1 MYVCSSFRAGFL
13 SLNKNLCAQ
22 DQATCMTKMLVCGM
36 PLDEVIKASTSTPAA
51 AIGYGDKIGTL
62 RVGAEADIALLE
74 MRRTDFML
82 EDSQAQTR
90 RCTQRLI
97 ARGVWRAGV
106 AGKITSP
113 EQVGAF
119 PNLRNVALHR
129 PSWNILVVRDIV
141 APPEVSPE
149 YRAMVEQRLAE
160 MEEKAEEWMKSS
172 PVGDG
177 NPNTPL
183 WLTVSAAHS
192 NPTRC
197 FPAAFRGSP
206 WRCWKRAAA
215 IAEKRFT
222 SRLACR
228 QLPWCED
235 GDDTDWSVG
244 EVSSAA
250 AGAPTLPTLAIAD
263 RATPRLLISYPEQ

>member
-1 MYVCSSFRAGFL
+1 
-13 SLNKNLCAQ
+13 
-22 DQATCMTKMLVCGM
+22 MTKMLVCGM

-149 YRAMVEQRLAE
+149 FQAMVEQRLAE
-160 MEEKAEEWMKSS
+160 MEKKAEEWMKSS

-183 WLTVSAAHS
+183 WLTVLPTATQPVFPRRFSRVSLALLEAGSSHRREALHVSLACHTVAVVRGWGRHRLVGRGGELCRRRSANPANPGDRGPGNAAPTHLLPGAVS
-192 NPTRC
+192 PCTPTR
-197 FPAAFRGSP
+197 
-206 WRCWKRAAA
+206 
-215 IAEKRFT
+215 
-222 SRLACR
+222 
-228 QLPWCED
+228 
-235 GDDTDWSVG
+235 
-244 EVSSAA
+244 
-250 AGAPTLPTLAIAD
+250 
-263 RATPRLLISYPEQ
+263 

>member
-1 MYVCSSFRAGFL
+1 
-13 SLNKNLCAQ
+13 
-22 DQATCMTKMLVCGM
+22 M

-141 APPEVSPE
+141 APPEVEPE
-149 YRAMVEQRLAE
+149 FQAMVE
-160 MEEKAEEWMKSS
+160 
-172 PVGDG
+172 
-177 NPNTPL
+177 
-183 WLTVSAAHS
+183 
-192 NPTRC
+192 
-197 FPAAFRGSP
+197 
-206 WRCWKRAAA
+206 
-215 IAEKRFT
+215 
-222 SRLACR
+222 
-228 QLPWCED
+228 
-235 GDDTDWSVG
+235 
-244 EVSSAA
+244 
-250 AGAPTLPTLAIAD
+250 
-263 RATPRLLISYPEQ
+263 

>member
-1 MYVCSSFRAGFL
+1 
-13 SLNKNLCAQ
+13 
-22 DQATCMTKMLVCGM
+22 MTKMLVCGM

-141 APPEVSPE
+141 APPEVEPE
-149 YRAMVEQRLAE
+149 FQAMVEQRLAE

-183 WLTVSAAHS
+183 WLTVPTTTQSGVLAFLVLVFFSFRVFFSFGGFLGGVGSGQQPSQKSA
-192 NPTRC
+192 
-197 FPAAFRGSP
+197 
-206 WRCWKRAAA
+206 
-215 IAEKRFT
+215 
-222 SRLACR
+222 SRLDSR
-228 QLPWCED
+228 GQLPWCED
-235 GDDTDWSVG
+235 GDGTDWSVG

-250 AGAPTLPTLAIAD
+250 AGAPTLAIAD

>member
-1 MYVCSSFRAGFL
+1 MAIFLRFIKQLVLCAGHHLNGHPHRLLLRPSLCMCSSFRAGFL

-149 YRAMVEQRLAE
+149 FRAMVEQRLAE

-192 NPTRC
+192 NPTRVSPPL
-197 FPAAFRGSP
+197 FAGLLGAVGSGQQP
-206 WRCWKRAAA
+206 SQRSA
-215 IAEKRFT
+215 
-222 SRLACR
+222 SRLDSRAGSCR
-228 QLPWCED
+228 
-235 GDDTDWSVG
+235 
-244 EVSSAA
+244 
-250 AGAPTLPTLAIAD
+250 GARMGTTQIG
-263 RATPRLLISYPEQ
+263 RSGR